1 MDASL
6 GFLTR
11 AQKEL
16 FEDILARRNP
26 ALASRMQGSSPI
38 SRSDADEVVHALGDE
53 ITDNLDEAWEPTDY
67 GRTVSEILAHINA
80 VRIEEWP
87 E

>member
-1 MDASL
+1 MDNSL
-6 GFLTR
+6 SVLTS

-16 FEDILARRNP
+16 VNDVLARRNP
-26 ALASRMQGSSPI
+26 TLANRTQRSGPI

-53 ITDNLDEAWEPTDY
+53 IADNLDEAWEPTDY